1 MAVPVSEPRESP
13 TVSVLICTKDR
24 RQDVAR
30 ALASLRA
37 AGVEREGVEIVVVEE
52 TARPAPMVGVRYV
65 PLPPEGRGFAHVR
78 NRAVDAA
85 KGSVL
90 VFVDDDCEVAPGWLD
105 ALLAPLADPEV
116 AGVAGAVL
124 VRDCNAIGY
133 AESILGFPGGGLRY
147 LAGAT
152 GAVVPTAFLSTC
164 NCVYRRAA
172 AALPVRPPLS
182 EPPGRLV
189 ADAARPARRRR
200 RRRGGPAARGAGPAA
215 TVAEVG
221 RVSGR
226 PGVSVVLITRNEAAR
241 IRRCLESVRWADE
254 IVVVDQHSADG
265 TPAICREYGARV
277 VTRDM
282 LAGFGD
288 QKNFALAQATQPWI
302 LSLDADEEVTP
313 ALRREIETAVASPG
327 EHAGFRMPRLTSYL
341 GRFIRHCGWYP
352 SPVLRLVRRGRGR
365 FTEALVHEELLVNG
379 PVGDLG
385 VDLLHRSYDLLAD
398 HVRKLLLY
406 AAYDARMLEQ
416 RGDRVGG
423 LGALWRLAVKP
434 PAVFVRKY
442 VAQGGFREGWH
453 GFVLSAMAALVVF
466 VNYVRLAELTGWLPT
481 PAEPGPAGE
490 PPTVLLMANFADLVG
505 GGEES
510 LLALAARLDRHR
522 IRPVAS
528 VPAEGDVAERLRALG
543 VPVTVLPLP
552 PVRPWRA
559 AGMAWTLSRLRVLLA
574 GERVAL
580 VHAQGGRGA
589 LYAALAAR
597 GRRTPVVWHAR
608 TADADRWL
616 DPILARL
623 AHTIIANSGA
633 TACRFRAWPA
643 ARVIVVPNGV
653 DLGRFTPGVAD
664 PEVRRALGLP
674 AAGRVVG
681 YFGRLEHGQGPDV
694 LHAAGERLQPKVPGV
709 ELLVVGEGPL
719 PAP

>member
-1 MAVPVSEPRESP
+1 
-13 TVSVLICTKDR
+13 
-24 RQDVAR
+24 
-30 ALASLRA
+30 
-37 AGVEREGVEIVVVEE
+37 
-52 TARPAPMVGVRYV
+52 
-65 PLPPEGRGFAHVR
+65 
-78 NRAVDAA
+78 
-85 KGSVL
+85 
-90 VFVDDDCEVAPGWLD
+90 
-105 ALLAPLADPEV
+105 
-116 AGVAGAVL
+116 
-124 VRDCNAIGY
+124 
-133 AESILGFPGGGLRY
+133 
-147 LAGAT
+147 
-152 GAVVPTAFLSTC
+152 
-164 NCVYRRAA
+164 
-172 AALPVRPPLS
+172 
-182 EPPGRLV
+182 
-189 ADAARPARRRR
+189 
-200 RRRGGPAARGAGPAA
+200 
-215 TVAEVG
+215 
-221 RVSGR
+221 VSGR

-254 IVVVDQHSADG
+254 IVVVDQHSTDG

-674 AAGRVVG
+674 AAGPVVG
-681 YFGRLEHGQGPDV
+681 YFGRLEHGKGPDV
-694 LHAAGERLQPKVPGV
+694 LLAAGERLQLKVPGV
-709 ELLVVGEGPL
+709 TLLVVGEGPL
-719 PAP
+719 RAPLARRAAAAGVHAVFAGQRSDVPALLRLCDIVAVPSRQEAFGRILIEAMASRVPVVASAVGGVPEVCADGFTGLLVPPEDPDALAAALAVTLADTAAAAIRVQRAATDVSARFDIHTHAARIHTVYDRVLEDTGQ